1 MHSADSALSHSNVP
15 PSVGSAK
22 PMNKY
27 CRWSNGYLCNRAVFF
42 ALGRLQGWTNTKKR
56 MRVYSPWQLNGH
68 IYNAFSIY
76 IRESYIKQPLQSNE
90 HEILHILTH
99 INISPKALFRRRR
112 RRFSTCETPPGVLQV
127 VNLEVFHVGKSPR
140 FSMWET
146 SLTEQLFS
154 CARIALWGDRG
165 VRKLPEI
172 APAQN
177 NFYSVTASPW
187 SFDIYNWIGL
197 CG

>member
-27 CRWSNGYLCNRAVFF
+27 CRWSNGYESNRAVFF
-42 ALGRLQGWTNTKKR
+42 ALGRLQGWTNTEKR

-90 HEILHILTH
+90 HEIHIYLYIH
-99 INISPKALFRRRR
+99 ENISPKALFAV
-112 RRFSTCETPPGVLQV
+112 GVVGFPRGKISAFFHV
-127 VNLEVFHVGKSPR
+127 VNLEVFHVVNSERSFPCG
-140 FSMWET
+140 
-146 SLTEQLFS
+146 
-154 CARIALWGDRG
+154 
-165 VRKLPEI
+165 KLPL
-172 APAQN
+172 PN
-177 NFYSVTASPW
+177 NCSAVYGLRCGAIGECESSPK
-187 SFDIYNWIGL
+187 
-197 CG
+197 

>member
-1 MHSADSALSHSNVP
+1 MPWGVCKAERIRKSE
-15 PSVGSAK
+15 
-22 PMNKY
+22 
-27 CRWSNGYLCNRAVFF
+27 C
-42 ALGRLQGWTNTKKR
+42 
-56 MRVYSPWQLNGH
+56 VYILRDNSTD

-177 NFYSVTASPW
+177 NYYLTYTS
-187 SFDIYNWIGL
+187 
-197 CG
+197 